1 MKRLS
6 FEGIDY
12 LLLNI
17 SILIVFQIKT
27 SNDFAKGIAPV
38 LRDAAL
44 SMTIGF
50 SAVLAYTIFS
60 SLFKKAQA
68 VVLVVCIL
76 SNLLLYL
83 F

>member
-1 MKRLS
+1 MKRVAI
-6 FEGIDY
+6 EGIDY

-27 SNDFAKGIAPV
+27 AHDFAKGVEMI
-38 LRDAAL
+38 LRDAAF
-44 SMTIGF
+44 SMSIGF
-50 SAVLAYTIFS
+50 SAILIYTILS